1 MAGGLTAQ
9 KGVSKFGGK
18 VISRVKEKLM
28 SKFKIKFGIY
38 LKILKKNQMRIMNQK
53 QILIL
58 TLTSLTFQVKVNLI
72 FLKVIIIT
80 CLYIP
85 QINQGLLN
93 QTERNEGNQQGGV
106 DEVPNNY
113 SCKTLEDAV
122 FGPSCRGFYS

>member
-1 MAGGLTAQ
+1 
-9 KGVSKFGGK
+9 
-18 VISRVKEKLM
+18 
-28 SKFKIKFGIY
+28 
-38 LKILKKNQMRIMNQK
+38 MRIMNQK

-106 DEVPNNY
+106 DEVPTDY
-113 SCKTLEDAV
+113 SCKTDYEPTLEDTV
-122 FGPSCRGFYS
+122 DEVKWSMKMEKK

>member
-53 QILIL
+53 QMLML
-58 TLTSLTFQVKVNLI
+58 NLPRPTFQVKLNLM
-72 FLKVIIIT
+72 FLTVII
-80 CLYIP
+80 LMSLHIP
-85 QINQGLLN
+85 QISQMFFNQI
-93 QTERNEGNQQGGV
+93 ERNKEKQKAKKKCQ
-106 DEVPNNY
+106 
-113 SCKTLEDAV
+113 SLKTLT
-122 FGPSCRGFYS
+122 

>member
-1 MAGGLTAQ
+1 
-9 KGVSKFGGK
+9 
-18 VISRVKEKLM
+18 
-28 SKFKIKFGIY
+28 
-38 LKILKKNQMRIMNQK
+38 MRIMNQK

-85 QINQGLLN
+85 QINHGLLN

-122 FGPSCRGFYS
+122 FGPSCRGFYDYYYHHHHHHYYYYVNYY